1 MNAVDISTIVQRQ
14 KEYFSSGE
22 TLSVH
27 FRIEQLKRLKK
38 LVKQNEKLIAEALFL
53 DLGKSEFEAYTTEIG
68 IVLEELSLFIK
79 KTKRWASRSR
89 VSDPIAAFPSTSFLL
104 PEPHGVSLIISPWNY
119 PFQLAVAP
127 LVAAIAAG
135 NCVIIK
141 PSELSVKTSDILEKL
156 LNETF
161 ESGYIHVINGDAATS
176 QALLREHF
184 DMIFFTGSPRVG
196 KIIMKAAAEHLV
208 PVVLELGG
216 KSPVIV
222 DKGTDIALTAKRIIW
237 GKSINAGQTCIAPDY
252 VLVEESMQASL
263 IVAMRN
269 AAIEMFGEDSEK
281 SPDYPRIINETNV
294 LRMQQMISKGKVEFG
309 GQSDVQKKY
318 VALTVLSSPDLQSP
332 LMQEEI
338 FGPLLP
344 IVSFKTWDEAM
355 LFVKSKP
362 KPLALYVFTKNR
374 KNLQQTL
381 LQLSAGGVTVND
393 TIMHFTNGSLPFGGA
408 GFSGIGSY
416 HGKAGFTAFSHLK
429 PVMKRATWLD
439 IPLRYPPFKNKL
451 KLVKAILK

>member
-1 MNAVDISTIVQRQ
+1 MNSVDIPTIVQQQ
-14 KEYFSSGE
+14 KEFFSTSK
-22 TLSVH
+22 TLSVN
-27 FRIEQLKRLKK
+27 FRISQLKK
-38 LVKQNEKLIAEALFL
+38 LKKLIQENEKLIAEALFQ

-68 IVLEELSLFIK
+68 IVLEELGLFLK
-79 KTKRWASRSR
+79 KTKRWSARQH
-89 VSDPIAAFPSTSFLL
+89 VSDPIAAFPSSSFIL

-127 LVAAIAAG
+127 LVAAIATG
-135 NCVIIK
+135 NCVVIK
-141 PSELSVKTSDILEKL
+141 PSELSTKTSDILEKL
-156 LNETF
+156 INNNF
-161 ESGYIHVINGDAATS
+161 EASYIHVINGDAATS
-176 QALLREHF
+176 QALLSEHF

-196 KIIMKAAAEHLV
+196 KIVMKAASEHLI

-222 DKGTDIALTAKRIIW
+222 DKGTDIGLTAKRIIW

-252 VLVEESMQASL
+252 VLVEESQQKSL
-263 IVAMRN
+263 IEAMRK
-269 AAIEMFGEDSEK
+269 AAIEMFGEDAEK

-294 LRMQQMISKGKVEFG
+294 LRMQHMMEKGKVEFG
-309 GQSDVQKKY
+309 GQTDLSKRF
-318 VALTVLSSPDLQSP
+318 VALTIISSPDLNSR

-344 IVSFKTWDEAM
+344 VISYKTWDEA
-355 LFVKSKP
+355 LSFVKNKP
-362 KPLALYVFTKNR
+362 KPLALYIFTKNKR
-374 KNLQQTL
+374 NLQSALQ
-381 LQLSAGGVTVND
+381 QLSAGGVTVND

-416 HGKAGFTAFSHLK
+416 HGKAGFIAFSHMK

-439 IPLRYPPFKNKL
+439 LPLRYPPFKNKL
-451 KLVKAILK
+451 KLVKLVLK

>member
-1 MNAVDISTIVQRQ
+1 MNSVDIPTIVQQQ
-14 KEYFSSGE
+14 KEFFSTCK
-22 TLSVH
+22 TLPVS
-27 FRIEQLKRLKK
+27 FRISQLKK
-38 LVKQNEKLIAEALFL
+38 LKKLIQENEKLISEALYQ

-68 IVLEELSLFIK
+68 IVLEELGLFLK
-79 KTKRWASRSR
+79 KTKRWSARHH
-89 VSDPIAAFPSTSFLL
+89 VSDPIAAFPSSSFIL

-127 LVAAIAAG
+127 LVAAIATG
-135 NCVIIK
+135 NCVVIK
-141 PSELSVKTSDILEKL
+141 PSELSTKTSEILEKL
-156 LNETF
+156 INSNF
-161 ESGYIHVINGDAATS
+161 EASYIHVINGDAATS

-196 KIIMKAAAEHLV
+196 KIVMKAASEHLI

-222 DKGTDIALTAKRIIW
+222 DKGTDIGLTAKRIIW

-252 VLVEESMQASL
+252 VLVEESQQKSL
-263 IVAMRN
+263 IEAMRK
-269 AAIEMFGEDSEK
+269 AAIEMFGEDAQK

-294 LRMQQMISKGKVEFG
+294 LRMQQMMEKGKVEFG
-309 GQSDVQKKY
+309 GQSDLSKKF
-318 VALTVLSSPDLQSP
+318 VALTIISSPDLQSS

-338 FGPLLP
+338 FGPILP
-344 IVSFKTWDEAM
+344 VISYKTWDDA
-355 LFVKSKP
+355 LHFVKSKP
-362 KPLALYVFTKNR
+362 KPLALYIFTNNKG
-374 KNLQQTL
+374 NLRSALQ
-381 LQLSAGGVTVND
+381 QLSAGGVTVND

-416 HGKAGFTAFSHLK
+416 HGKAGFIAFSHMK

-439 IPLRYPPFKNKL
+439 LPLRYPPFKNKL
-451 KLVKAILK
+451 KLVKLVLK